1 VKYAFVQDCRTW
13 SGLSLNRLL
22 PLIDVSPSG
31 YYDWLKREPSKRETE
46 NRELDDHI
54 SRVYHEHRGRYG
66 YRRIYVE
73 LLEQGVF
80 FGSRERIRRRL
91 RHLGLKAIH
100 KQKFKNTTDSNHD
113 KLVAPN
119 LLQQNFTMT
128 RLDEAWVGD
137 ITYIRV
143 GQKWLYLAVVI
154 DLYSRKVIGWSMDKR
169 MKADLVCDALKMAL
183 HNRNDPKGVM
193 MHTDRGSQYCSK
205 RYQRLIKNQALLCSM
220 SGKGN
225 CYDNAVCESFFHTL
239 KVELVYQRRY
249 ETREQA
255 KRSIF
260 WYIEAYYNR
269 VRRHSGINYKSPI
282 DFENQV
288 RNAA

>member
-1 VKYAFVQDCRTW
+1 MKYAFIQDCRTW

-22 PLIDVSPSG
+22 PLIEVSPSG
-31 YYDWLKREPSKRETE
+31 YYDWLKRRPSKRETE
-46 NRELDDHI
+46 NQELDTHI
-54 SRVYHEHRGRYG
+54 IRVYHEHSGRYG

-80 FGSRERIRRRL
+80 SGSRERIRRRL
-91 RHLGLKAIH
+91 RYLGLKAIH
-100 KQKFKNTTDSNHD
+100 KRKFKNTTDSDHD
-113 KLVAPN
+113 KPVAPN
-119 LLQQNFTMT
+119 LLQQNFDMT

-169 MKADLVCDALKMAL
+169 MNTDLVCNALKMAL
-183 HNRNDPKGVM
+183 HNRSYPKGVI

-205 RYQRLIKNQALLCSM
+205 SYQKLIKNHSLLCSM

-239 KVELVYQRRY
+239 KVELVYQRQY
-249 ETREQA
+249 DTREQA

-269 VRRHSGINYKSPI
+269 IRRHSGINYKSPI
-282 DFENQV
+282 NFESQV

>member
-1 VKYAFVQDCRTW
+1 MKYAFVQDCRTW

-22 PLIDVSPSG
+22 PLIEVSASG
-31 YYDWLKREPSKRETE
+31 YYDWLKRSPSKRETE
-46 NRELDDHI
+46 NRELDGHI
-54 SRVYHEHRGRYG
+54 NRVYHQHSGRYG

-73 LLEQGVF
+73 LLEQGLF

-100 KQKFKNTTDSNHD
+100 KRKFKSTTDSNHN
-113 KLVAPN
+113 KPIAPN
-119 LLQQNFTMT
+119 HLEQNFTMT

-154 DLYSRKVIGWSMDKR
+154 DLYSRRVVGWSMDKR
-169 MKADLVCDALKMAL
+169 MKAELVCNALKMAL
-183 HNRNDPKGVM
+183 HNRNYPKGVI

-205 RYQRLIKNQALLCSM
+205 DYQRLIKNHNFICSM

-239 KVELVYQRRY
+239 KVELVHQRNY

-255 KRSIF
+255 KQSIF

-269 VRRHSGINYKSPI
+269 VRRHSGIDYKSPI
-282 DFENQV
+282 DFEYQV
-288 RNAA
+288 QHVA

>member
-1 VKYAFVQDCRTW
+1 M
-13 SGLSLNRLL
+13 NRLL
-22 PLIDVSPSG
+22 PLIEVSPSG
-31 YYDWLKREPSKRETE
+31 YYDWLKREPSKRDTE
-46 NRELDDHI
+46 NGELDGHI

-73 LLEQGVF
+73 LLEQGLF

-100 KQKFKNTTDSNHD
+100 KQKFKNTTDSDHD
-113 KLVAPN
+113 KPVAPN
-119 LLQQNFTMT
+119 LLQQNFDMA

-154 DLYSRKVIGWSMDKR
+154 DLYSRKVIGWAMDKR

-183 HNRNDPKGVM
+183 HNRSHPKGVI

-205 RYQRLIKNQALLCSM
+205 RYQRLIKNHNLICSM

-239 KVELVYQRRY
+239 KVELVYQRHY
-249 ETREQA
+249 ETRDQA

-269 VRRHSGINYKSPI
+269 VRRHSGIDYKSPV
-282 DFENQV
+282 DFEYQV
-288 RNAA
+288 QHVA

>member
-22 PLIDVSPSG
+22 PLIEVSPSG
-31 YYDWLKREPSKRETE
+31 YYDWLKRSPSKRETE
-46 NRELDDHI
+46 NQELDGHI
-54 SRVYHEHRGRYG
+54 NRVYHEHKGRYG

-73 LLEQGVF
+73 LLEQGLF

-91 RHLGLKAIH
+91 RRLGLKAIH
-100 KQKFKNTTDSNHD
+100 KHKFKNTTDSDHD
-113 KLVAPN
+113 KPVAPN
-119 LLQQNFTMT
+119 LLQQNFGMT

-169 MKADLVCDALKMAL
+169 MKADLVCGALKMAL
-183 HNRNDPKGVM
+183 HNRSYPKGVI

-205 RYQRLIKNQALLCSM
+205 RYQRLIKNHSLLCSM

-249 ETREQA
+249 ETRDQA

-269 VRRHSGINYKSPI
+269 VRRHSSIDYKSPI
-282 DFENQV
+282 NFEIQV
-288 RNAA
+288 RKSA

>member
-1 VKYAFVQDCRTW
+1 MKYAFVQDCRTW
-13 SGLSLNRLL
+13 SCLSLNRLL
-22 PLIDVSPSG
+22 PLIEVSPSG
-31 YYDWLKREPSKRETE
+31 YYDWLKRSPSKREAE
-46 NRELDDHI
+46 NHELDGHI
-54 SRVYHEHRGRYG
+54 NRVYHEHNGRYG
-66 YRRIYVE
+66 HRRIYVE

-80 FGSRERIRRRL
+80 FGSRERIRRRMC
-91 RHLGLKAIH
+91 HLGLKAIH
-100 KQKFKNTTDSNHD
+100 KRQFKNTTDSGHN
-113 KLVAPN
+113 KPVSPN
-119 LLQQNFTMT
+119 LLQQNFDMT

-183 HNRNDPKGVM
+183 HNRSYPKGVI

-205 RYQRLIKNQALLCSM
+205 SYQKLIKKHALLCSM

-249 ETREQA
+249 ETRDQA

-269 VRRHSGINYKSPI
+269 VRRHSGIDYKSPI
-282 DFENQV
+282 NFEIQV
-288 RNAA
+288 RKTA